1 MSLNDEMA
9 ADIMNVKYNTDE
21 LARTVT
27 YTPLVGNAKQIAAIF
42 HYGSPDGYKGA
53 DAFNT
58 EAQMEIQANDAYGVA
73 NPQSGETITIGSATW
88 KVMDAVLSESG
99 LEWQCTISR
108 VTR

>member
-1 MSLNDEMA
+1 
-9 ADIMNVKYNTDE
+9 
-21 LARTVT
+21 
-27 YTPLVGNAKQIAAIF
+27 
-42 HYGSPDGYKGA
+42 
-53 DAFNT
+53 
-58 EAQMEIQANDAYGVA
+58 MEIQANDAYGVA